1 MLPADTGG
9 KINYSPGTLRPVRK
23 FGSLV
28 SLRRVYPSVDGPR
41 GGVTRP
47 GRFGKPPL
55 DQTAPQPKIHL
66 SPAYVLIRIATG
78 ENGRGDEF
86 RRSRTCGGS

>member
-9 KINYSPGTLRPVRK
+9 KINYSPGAFRPVRK
-23 FGSLV
+23 FGSCAVWFL
-28 SLRRVYPSVDGPR
+28 SGECTSQR
-41 GGVTRP
+41 GGVTGL

-55 DQTAPQPKIHL
+55 NQTAPLPEIHL
-66 SPAYVLIRIATG
+66 SPACALIRIATG
-78 ENGRGDEF
+78 ENGRRDEI